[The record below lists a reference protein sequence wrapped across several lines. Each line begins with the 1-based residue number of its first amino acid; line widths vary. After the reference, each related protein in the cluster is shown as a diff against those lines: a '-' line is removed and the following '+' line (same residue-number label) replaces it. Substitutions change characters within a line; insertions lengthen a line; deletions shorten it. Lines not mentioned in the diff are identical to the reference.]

1 MNLQVISSN
10 DFSINMLNR
19 LPLDD
24 LAMHESGCDFRPI
37 PCPFQDC
44 QVKPAQAKIFDH
56 VTLSHPGFS
65 TGRFDVSLVIVLT
78 VFCKR
83 CIIHSTRIRLA
94 KLQYWW
100 SFLEFLFQSFF
111 LATSVMCQRKYCIC
125 TWNEILEVNQVL

>member
-1 MNLQVISSN
+1 MISSN

-24 LAMHESGCDFRPI
+24 LAMHESVCDFRPI

-44 QVKPAQAKIFDH
+44 QVKPALAKIFDH

-78 VFCKR
+78 VFCSR
-83 CIIHSTRIRLA
+83 RIIQSPLLDLQRYIVGVPFWNFDHS
-94 KLQYWW
+94 
-100 SFLEFLFQSFF
+100 F
-111 LATSVMCQRKYCIC
+111 
-125 TWNEILEVNQVL
+125 